1 MEQYSWVYELWRF
14 PVSDPGDVSGL
25 VAMLQARP
33 DCEVIAV
40 MGKTEGNGC
49 VNDFSRMLASKAYG
63 DVLSAARAETVAL
76 SPAVR
81 IMSGGT
87 EGVLTPHVTVFVRR
101 PRGTGDRPG
110 PALVCGAA
118 RSADICPRELGR
130 TAQVHAV
137 AQATREAMTR
147 AGLDDPDDVHFVQ
160 IKCPLLTDGKIQQ
173 ARAAG
178 VSLVT
183 EDTYLSMAYSR
194 AASALGVAMALGE
207 VAPEA
212 VADSDICQTWDLY
225 SAVASTSAGAEVDAC
240 EVLVL
245 GNGRAA
251 AGPLQISHAV
261 MRDAIDASAVMQA
274 LAGCGIEPGASG
286 SGLDRVVQV
295 FAKADPVGTV
305 RGRRTTMLND
315 SDIHATR
322 HARAAVGGLVAG
334 MVGDPMIYV
343 SGGAEH
349 QGPPGGGPVAVVA
362 LRADPAREHG
372 AEPGLH
378 SQQEP

>member
-1 MEQYSWVYELWRF
+1 MEQGSWVYELWRF
-14 PVSDPGDVSGL
+14 AVSDPGDVSGL
-25 VAMLQARP
+25 AAMLRARP
-33 DCEVIAV
+33 ECEVVAV

-49 VNDFSRMLASKAYG
+49 VNDFSRMLASRAYG
-63 DVLSAARAETVAL
+63 DVLRTGAPKGTGTL
-76 SPAVR
+76 PAVL

-101 PRGTGDRPG
+101 PVAPTDRPG

-118 RSADICPRELGR
+118 RTVDIGVRELGR
-130 TAQVHAV
+130 MAQVHAV

-147 AGLDDPDDVHFVQ
+147 AWIDDPADVHFVQ

-178 VSLVT
+178 LSPVT
-183 EDTYLSMAYSR
+183 DDTYLSMAYSR
-194 AASALGVAMALGE
+194 AASALGVAVALGE
-207 VAPEA
+207 VEA
-212 VADSDICQTWDLY
+212 GAVTDADICHAWNLY
-225 SAVASTSAGAEVDAC
+225 SAVASTSAGAEVPAC

-245 GNGRAA
+245 GNGRTA
-251 AGPLQISHAV
+251 AGPLQIAHAV
-261 MRDAIDASAVMQA
+261 MRDPIDAGAILRA
-274 LAGCGIEPGASG
+274 LAGCGIEAGAYD

-295 FAKADPVGTV
+295 FAKADPVGVV

-322 HARAAVGGLVAG
+322 HARAAVGGLIAG
-334 MVGDPMIYV
+334 LVGDPMIYV

-349 QGPPGGGPVAVVA
+349 QGPLGGGPVAVVA
-362 LRADPAREHG
+362 LRVEPAQGRD
-372 AEPGLH
+372 AE
-378 SQQEP
+378 S

>member
-1 MEQYSWVYELWRF
+1 MEQHAWVYELWRF

-33 DCEVIAV
+33 DCDVIAV

-49 VNDFSRMLASKAYG
+49 VNDFSRMLASRAYG
-63 DVLSAARAETVAL
+63 DVLRTGAPKGTDAL
-76 SPAVR
+76 PAVL

-101 PRGTGDRPG
+101 PRGAGDRPG

-118 RSADICPRELGR
+118 RSAEIGLRELGR
-130 TAQVHAV
+130 TAQVRAV

-147 AGLDDPDDVHFVQ
+147 AGLNDPDDVHFVQ

-178 VSLVT
+178 VPLVT

-194 AASALGVAMALGE
+194 AASALGVAVALGE
-207 VAPEA
+207 VEPDA
-212 VADSDICQTWDLY
+212 VADTDICQTWDLH

-245 GNGRAA
+245 GNGPAA

-261 MRDAIDASAVMQA
+261 MRDPIDAGAVLQA
-274 LAGCGIEPGASG
+274 LAGCGIEAGASG

-295 FAKADPVGTV
+295 FAKADPVGVV

-334 MVGDPMIYV
+334 LVGDPMIYV

-349 QGPPGGGPVAVVA
+349 QGPLGGGPVAVVA
-362 LRADPAREHG
+362 QRAEPAQEHG
-372 AEPGLH
+372 AEPGRH
-378 SQQEP
+378 SQPQP